1 MKTLKLINFLKNENN
16 RVDIQCERNYVLHIF
31 VLEQDIIRVAFSKEN
46 RFKSDRT
53 WAITPNQTDVDWQ
66 GRERFSTDGFS
77 LPEYQLSQ
85 QDDVIEI
92 ATNQLKV
99 RVHKPLYLEWQY
111 RQDGQWR
118 PLLRDRKTGAYL
130 FATDDSKISHFI
142 ERSAVENY
150 YGLGEKAGNLNRKG
164 RRFEMRNL
172 DAMGYNAET
181 TDPLYKHIPFYIT
194 KKPDVG
200 FGIYYDNLA
209 SCWFDLGNEL
219 DNYHTAYR
227 SYRAEDGDLD
237 YYVILGT
244 SILKITQK
252 YTALTGGTLFGP
264 KWSLGYS
271 GSTMSYTDAPDAQE
285 QLKKFVDL
293 CIEHDIPCDSFQL
306 SSGYTSIGDKRYVF
320 NWNYDK
326 VPQPHKMTEHFHQAG
341 MKVAA
346 NIKPCLL
353 QDHPR
358 YKEAQDLGLFIQD
371 SEYDQPERSVF
382 WDDEGSHLDFTN
394 PNTVQWW
401 KQNVTK
407 QLLEYGIDSTWND
420 NNEYEVWDG
429 NAKCAGFGKPIPI
442 KLIRP
447 LQPLLMMKASFEAQ
461 REFAPNLRPYLI
473 SRSGSPGM
481 NRYVQTWSGDN
492 RTNWNTLRYN
502 IRMGLGMSLSGLY
515 NVGHDVGGFS
525 GNKPDP
531 ELFVRWVQNGVMH
544 PRFTIHS
551 WNDDKTVNEPW
562 MYPEVTPIIRDTVK
576 LRYRLMPYLYN
587 IFWQAHSELE
597 PMLRPTFLDHE
608 QDLNTFAET
617 DDYLLGK
624 DLLVASVVEQGQRR
638 REVYLPQ
645 NNAGWYDF
653 YQHTFYSA
661 GQTITVD
668 APLEQIP
675 LFVKA
680 GAVLPLAERT
690 AYTDSRQ
697 DTSRELVIF
706 PFAQNGGAEST
717 LFDDDGETFQYRQNK
732 YLQLVIKL
740 NCTVNHITLDIH
752 RRGEWQPA
760 YEALK
765 ITLPRQEGR
774 QLIVNGKM
782 FTQGDSLPLNHIPKE
797 SQT

>member
-1 MKTLKLINFLKNENN
+1 
-16 RVDIQCERNYVLHIF
+16 
-31 VLEQDIIRVAFSKEN
+31 
-46 RFKSDRT
+46 
-53 WAITPNQTDVDWQ
+53 
-66 GRERFSTDGFS
+66 
-77 LPEYQLSQ
+77 
-85 QDDVIEI
+85 
-92 ATNQLKV
+92 
-99 RVHKPLYLEWQY
+99 
-111 RQDGQWR
+111 
-118 PLLRDRKTGAYL
+118 
-130 FATDDSKISHFI
+130 
-142 ERSAVENY
+142 
-150 YGLGEKAGNLNRKG
+150 
-164 RRFEMRNL
+164 MRNL

-194 KKPDVG
+194 RKNDVS

-219 DNYHTAYR
+219 DNYHIAYK

-237 YYVILGT
+237 YYVILSPT
-244 SILKITQK
+244 VLDVTKK
-252 YTALTGGTLFGP
+252 YTALTGGTIFGP
-264 KWSLGYS
+264 KWNLGYS

-293 CIEHDIPCDSFQL
+293 CAEYDIPCDSFQL
-306 SSGYTSIGDKRYVF
+306 LSGYTSIGNKRYVF

-326 VPQPHKMTEHFHQAG
+326 VPAPNAMSAHFHQAG
-341 MKVAA
+341 MHLAA

-358 YKEAQDLGLFIQD
+358 YEEVKNLGLFIQD
-371 SEYDQPERSVF
+371 SEFNQPERSVF
-382 WDDEGSHLDFTN
+382 WDDEGSHLDFSN
-394 PNTVQWW
+394 PKTIEWW

-429 NAKCAGFGKPIPI
+429 NAKCVGFGKEIPI

-447 LQPLLMMKASFEAQ
+447 LQPLLMMKSSYEAQ

-492 RTNWNTLRYN
+492 RTSWNTLRYN

-515 NVGHDVGGFS
+515 NLGHDVGGFS
-525 GNKPDP
+525 GNKPEP

-562 MYPEVTPIIRDTVK
+562 MYPEVTHIIRDTIK

-587 IFWQAHSELE
+587 TFWKAHHALE
-597 PMLRPTFLDHE
+597 SMLRPTFLDHE
-608 QDLNTFAET
+608 HDINTFEEN

-624 DLLVASVVEQGQRR
+624 DLLVASVVEQDQRK
-638 REVYLPQ
+638 REVYLPK

-653 YQHTFYSA
+653 YDHTYHLD
-661 GQTITVD
+661 GQTITAD
-668 APLEQIP
+668 APLEKIP

-680 GAVLPLAERT
+680 GAIIPMSARE
-690 AYTDSRQ
+690 AYVDPQ
-697 DTSRELVIF
+697 KDTYRELMVF
-706 PFAQNGGAEST
+706 PFIKAGGS
-717 LFDDDGETFQYRQNK
+717 DK
-732 YLQLVIKL
+732 YYL
-740 NCTVNHITLDIH
+740 
-752 RRGEWQPA
+752 R
-760 YEALK
+760 
-765 ITLPRQEGR
+765 
-774 QLIVNGKM
+774 
-782 FTQGDSLPLNHIPKE
+782 
-797 SQT
+797 

>member
-1 MKTLKLINFLKNENN
+1 MKTLKLIKFVKAENN
-16 RVDIQCERNYVLHIF
+16 RIDIECERNYLLHIF
-31 VLEQDIIRVAFSKEN
+31 VLENDIIRVAFSKN
-46 RFKSDRT
+46 YQFKLDRT
-53 WAITPNQTDVDWQ
+53 WAITPNQADIEWS
-66 GRERFSTDGFS
+66 GRNRFSTDGFS
-77 LPEYQLSQ
+77 LPSYQLEIN
-85 QDDVIEI
+85 DNVIEVS
-92 ATNQLKV
+92 TNLLKL

-111 RQDGQWR
+111 QVNNSWQ
-118 PLLRDRKTGAYL
+118 PLSQDRKTGAYL
-130 FATDDSKISHFI
+130 FGTDDSKISHYI
-142 ERSAVENY
+142 ERNTSENY
-150 YGLGEKAGNLNRKG
+150 YGLGEKSGNLNRKG

-194 KKPDVG
+194 RRDDVS
-200 FGIYYDNLA
+200 FGIYYDNLT

-219 DNYHTAYR
+219 DNYHIAYK

-237 YYVILGT
+237 YYVILGPSVLDVT
-244 SILKITQK
+244 KK
-252 YTALTGGTLFGP
+252 YTALTGGTIFGP

-293 CIEHDIPCDSFQL
+293 CAEYDIPCDSFQL
-306 SSGYTSIGDKRYVF
+306 SSGYTSIGNKRYVF

-326 VPQPHKMTEHFHQAG
+326 VPNPNAMSAHFHQAG
-341 MKVAA
+341 MHLAA

-358 YKEAQDLGLFIQD
+358 YEEVKNLGLFIQD
-371 SEYDQPERSVF
+371 SEFNQPEHSVF

-394 PNTVQWW
+394 PKTIEWW

-429 NAKCAGFGKPIPI
+429 NAKCAGFGKEIPI

-447 LQPLLMMKASFEAQ
+447 LQPLLMMKASYEAQ
-461 REFAPNLRPYLI
+461 REFAPTLRPYLI

-492 RTNWNTLRYN
+492 RTSWNTLRYN

-515 NVGHDVGGFS
+515 NLGHDVGGFS
-525 GNKPDP
+525 GNKPEP

-562 MYPEVTPIIRDTVK
+562 MYPEVTHIIRDTIK

-587 IFWQAHSELE
+587 IFWKSHNELE

-608 QDLNTFAET
+608 NDINTFVES

-624 DLLVASVVEQGQRR
+624 DLLVASVVEQGQRER
-638 REVYLPQ
+638 DVYLPQ
-645 NNAGWYDF
+645 NNVGWYDF
-653 YQHTFYSA
+653 YNHAYHKG
-661 GQTITVD
+661 GQTITTE
-668 APLEQIP
+668 APLEKIP

-680 GAVLPLAERT
+680 GSIIPVSARE
-690 AYTDSRQ
+690 AYIDSQ
-697 DTSRELVIF
+697 NDTYRELMVF
-706 PFAQNGGAEST
+706 PFIKDGETSNT
-717 LFDDDGETFQYRQNK
+717 IFDDDGESFKYRNNE
-732 YLQLVIKL
+732 YLQLVVKL
-740 NCTVNHITLDIH
+740 HCTNTNIYIDIH
-752 RRGEWQPA
+752 KQGNWIPSYKE
-760 YEALK
+760 LK
-765 ITLPRQEGR
+765 ITLPNNEKR
-774 QLIVNGKM
+774 QLIINGNV
-782 FTQGDSLPLNHIPKE
+782 FIEGELVSLNDIPRE
-797 SQT
+797 S

>member
-1 MKTLKLINFLKNENN
+1 MKTLKLIKFLKEENN
-16 RVDIQCERNYVLHIF
+16 RIDIACERDYFLHIF
-31 VLEQDIIRVAFSKEN
+31 VLENDIIRVAFSKN
-46 RFKSDRT
+46 YQFKLDIT
-53 WAITPNQTDVDWQ
+53 WAITPNQEDIDWS
-66 GRERFSTDGFS
+66 GRNRFSTDGFS
-77 LPEYQLSQ
+77 LPDYQLEIN
-85 QDDVIEI
+85 DDVIEVS
-92 ATNQLKV
+92 TNLLKL

-111 RQDGQWR
+111 QVNNSWQ
-118 PLLRDRKTGAYL
+118 PLSQDRKTGAYL
-130 FATDDSKISHFI
+130 FGTDDSKISHYI
-142 ERSAVENY
+142 ERNASENY
-150 YGLGEKAGNLNRKG
+150 YGLGEKSGNLNRKG

-194 KKPDVG
+194 RKNDVS

-219 DNYHTAYR
+219 DNYHIAYK

-237 YYVILGT
+237 YYVILGPT
-244 SILKITQK
+244 VLDVTKK
-252 YTALTGGTLFGP
+252 YTALTGGTIFGP

-271 GSTMSYTDAPDAQE
+271 GSTMSYTDAPDAQQ

-293 CIEHDIPCDSFQL
+293 CAEYDIPCDSFQL
-306 SSGYTSIGDKRYVF
+306 SSGYTSIGNKRYVF

-326 VPQPHKMTEHFHQAG
+326 VPNPNAMSAHFHQAG
-341 MKVAA
+341 MHLAA

-358 YKEAQDLGLFIQD
+358 YEEVKNLGLFIQD
-371 SEYDQPERSVF
+371 SEFNQPERSVF

-394 PNTVQWW
+394 PKTIEWW

-429 NAKCAGFGKPIPI
+429 NAKCVGFGKEIPI

-447 LQPLLMMKASFEAQ
+447 LQPLLMMKSSYEAQ
-461 REFAPNLRPYLI
+461 REFTPNLRPYLI

-492 RTNWNTLRYN
+492 RTSWNTLRYN

-515 NVGHDVGGFS
+515 NLGHDVGGFS
-525 GNKPDP
+525 GNKPEP

-562 MYPEVTPIIRDTVK
+562 MYPEVTHIIRDTIK

-587 IFWQAHSELE
+587 TFWKAHHALE

-608 QDLNTFAET
+608 HDINTFEEN

-624 DLLVASVVEQGQRR
+624 DLLVASVVEQDQRK
-638 REVYLPQ
+638 REVYLPK

-653 YQHTFYSA
+653 YDHTYHLD
-661 GQTITVD
+661 GQTITAD
-668 APLEQIP
+668 APLEKIP

-680 GAVLPLAERT
+680 GAIIPMSARE
-690 AYTDSRQ
+690 AYVDPQ
-697 DTSRELVIF
+697 KDTYRELMVF
-706 PFAQNGGAEST
+706 PFIKAGEAINT
-717 LFDDDGETFQYRQNK
+717 IYDDDGESFRYQNNE
-732 YLQLVIKL
+732 YLQLMVKL
-740 NCTVNHITLDIH
+740 RCSETNIYIDIH
-752 RRGEWQPA
+752 KQGNWIPA
-760 YEALK
+760 YKELR
-765 ITLPRQEGR
+765 ITLPNNETR
-774 QLIVNGKM
+774 QLVINGNV
-782 FTQGDSLPLNHIPKE
+782 FTKGELFSLNNIPKE
-797 SQT
+797 S

>member
-1 MKTLKLINFLKNENN
+1 MKTLKLIKFLKEENN
-16 RVDIQCERNYVLHIF
+16 RIDIACERDYFLHIF
-31 VLEQDIIRVAFSKEN
+31 VLENDIIRIAFSKN
-46 RFKSDRT
+46 YQFKLDRT
-53 WAITPNQTDVDWQ
+53 WAITPNQENIDWS
-66 GRERFSTDGFS
+66 GRNRFSTDGFS
-77 LPEYQLSQ
+77 LPDYQLEIN
-85 QDDVIEI
+85 DDVIEVS
-92 ATNQLKV
+92 TNLLKL

-111 RQDGQWR
+111 QVNNSWQ
-118 PLLRDRKTGAYL
+118 PLSQDRKTGAYL
-130 FATDDSKISHFI
+130 FGTDDSKISHYI
-142 ERSAVENY
+142 ERNTSENY
-150 YGLGEKAGNLNRKG
+150 YGLGEKSGNLNRKG

-194 KKPDVG
+194 RKNDVS

-219 DNYHTAYR
+219 DNYHIAYK

-237 YYVILGT
+237 YYVILGPT
-244 SILKITQK
+244 VLDVTKK
-252 YTALTGGTLFGP
+252 YTALTGGTIFGP

-293 CIEHDIPCDSFQL
+293 CAEYDIPCDSFQL
-306 SSGYTSIGDKRYVF
+306 SSGYTSIGNKRYVF

-326 VPQPHKMTEHFHQAG
+326 VPNPNAMSAHFHQAG
-341 MKVAA
+341 MHLAA

-358 YKEAQDLGLFIQD
+358 YEEVKNLGLFIQD
-371 SEYDQPERSVF
+371 SEFNQPERSVF

-394 PNTVQWW
+394 PKTIDWW

-429 NAKCAGFGKPIPI
+429 NAKCFGFGKEIPI

-447 LQPLLMMKASFEAQ
+447 LQPLLMMKSSYEAQ

-492 RTNWNTLRYN
+492 RTSWNTLRYN

-515 NVGHDVGGFS
+515 NLGHDVGGFS
-525 GNKPDP
+525 GNKPEP

-562 MYPEVTPIIRDTVK
+562 MYPEVTYIIRDTIK

-587 IFWQAHSELE
+587 TFWKAHHALE

-608 QDLNTFAET
+608 HDINTFEEN

-624 DLLVASVVEQGQRR
+624 DLLVASVVEQDQRK
-638 REVYLPQ
+638 REVYLPK

-653 YQHTFYSA
+653 YDHTYHLD
-661 GQTITVD
+661 GQTITAD
-668 APLEQIP
+668 APLEKIP

-680 GAVLPLAERT
+680 GAIIPMSARE
-690 AYTDSRQ
+690 AYVDPQ
-697 DTSRELVIF
+697 KDTYRELMIF
-706 PFAQNGGAEST
+706 PF
-717 LFDDDGETFQYRQNK
+717 
-732 YLQLVIKL
+732 IK
-740 NCTVNHITLDIH
+740 
-752 RRGEWQPA
+752 A
-760 YEALK
+760 
-765 ITLPRQEGR
+765 
-774 QLIVNGKM
+774 GKR
-782 FTQGDSLPLNHIPKE
+782 
-797 SQT
+797 

>member
-1 MKTLKLINFLKNENN
+1 MKTLKLIKFLKEENN
-16 RVDIQCERNYVLHIF
+16 RIDIACERDYFLHIF
-31 VLEQDIIRVAFSKEN
+31 VLENDIIRIAFSKN
-46 RFKSDRT
+46 YQFKLDRT
-53 WAITPNQTDVDWQ
+53 WAITPNQENIDWS
-66 GRERFSTDGFS
+66 GRNRFSTDGFS
-77 LPEYQLSQ
+77 LPDYQLEIN
-85 QDDVIEI
+85 DDVIEVS
-92 ATNQLKV
+92 TNLLKL

-111 RQDGQWR
+111 QVNNSWQ
-118 PLLRDRKTGAYL
+118 PLSQDRKTGAYL
-130 FATDDSKISHFI
+130 FGTDDSKISHYI
-142 ERSAVENY
+142 ERNTSENY
-150 YGLGEKAGNLNRKG
+150 YGLGEKSGNLNRKG

-194 KKPDVG
+194 RKNDVS

-219 DNYHTAYR
+219 DNYHIAYK

-237 YYVILGT
+237 YYVILGPT
-244 SILKITQK
+244 VLDVTKK
-252 YTALTGGTLFGP
+252 YTALTGGTIFGP

-293 CIEHDIPCDSFQL
+293 CAEYDIPCDSFQL
-306 SSGYTSIGDKRYVF
+306 SSGYTSIGNKRYVF

-326 VPQPHKMTEHFHQAG
+326 VPNPNAMSAHFHQAG
-341 MKVAA
+341 MHLAA

-358 YKEAQDLGLFIQD
+358 YEEVKNLGLFIQD
-371 SEYDQPERSVF
+371 SEFNQPERSVF

-394 PNTVQWW
+394 PKTIDWW

-429 NAKCAGFGKPIPI
+429 NAKCFGFGKEIPI

-447 LQPLLMMKASFEAQ
+447 LQPLLMMKSSYEAQ

-492 RTNWNTLRYN
+492 RTSWNTLRYN

-515 NVGHDVGGFS
+515 NLGHDVGGFS
-525 GNKPDP
+525 GNKPEP

-562 MYPEVTPIIRDTVK
+562 MYPEVTYIIRDTIK

-587 IFWQAHSELE
+587 TFWKAHHALE

-608 QDLNTFAET
+608 HDINTFEEN

-624 DLLVASVVEQGQRR
+624 DLLVASVVEQDQRK
-638 REVYLPQ
+638 REVYLPK

-653 YQHTFYSA
+653 YDHTYHLD
-661 GQTITVD
+661 GQTITAD
-668 APLEQIP
+668 APLEKIP

-680 GAVLPLAERT
+680 GAIIPMSARE
-690 AYTDSRQ
+690 AYVDPQ
-697 DTSRELVIF
+697 KDTYRELMIF
-706 PFAQNGGAEST
+706 PFIKAGEAINT
-717 LFDDDGETFQYRQNK
+717 IYDDDGESFQYQNNE
-732 YLQLVIKL
+732 YLQLMVKL
-740 NCTVNHITLDIH
+740 RCSETNIYIDIH
-752 RRGEWQPA
+752 KQGNWIPA
-760 YEALK
+760 YKELR
-765 ITLPRQEGR
+765 ITLPNNETR
-774 QLIVNGKM
+774 QLVINGNV
-782 FTQGDSLPLNHIPKE
+782 FTKGELFSLNNIPKE
-797 SQT
+797 S

>member
-1 MKTLKLINFLKNENN
+1 
-16 RVDIQCERNYVLHIF
+16 
-31 VLEQDIIRVAFSKEN
+31 
-46 RFKSDRT
+46 
-53 WAITPNQTDVDWQ
+53 
-66 GRERFSTDGFS
+66 
-77 LPEYQLSQ
+77 
-85 QDDVIEI
+85 
-92 ATNQLKV
+92 
-99 RVHKPLYLEWQY
+99 
-111 RQDGQWR
+111 
-118 PLLRDRKTGAYL
+118 
-130 FATDDSKISHFI
+130 
-142 ERSAVENY
+142 
-150 YGLGEKAGNLNRKG
+150 
-164 RRFEMRNL
+164 MRNL

-194 KKPDVG
+194 RKNDVS

-219 DNYHTAYR
+219 DNYHIAYK

-237 YYVILGT
+237 YYVILGPT
-244 SILKITQK
+244 VLDVTKK
-252 YTALTGGTLFGP
+252 YTALTGGTIFGP

-271 GSTMSYTDAPDAQE
+271 GSTMSYTDAPDAQQ

-293 CIEHDIPCDSFQL
+293 CAEYDIPCDSFQL
-306 SSGYTSIGDKRYVF
+306 SSGYTSIGNKRYVF

-326 VPQPHKMTEHFHQAG
+326 VPNPNAMSAHFHQAG
-341 MKVAA
+341 MHLAA

-358 YKEAQDLGLFIQD
+358 YEEVKNLGLFIQD
-371 SEYDQPERSVF
+371 SEFNQPERSVF
-382 WDDEGSHLDFTN
+382 WDDEGSHLDFSN
-394 PNTVQWW
+394 PKTIEWW

-429 NAKCAGFGKPIPI
+429 NAKCVGFGKEIPI

-447 LQPLLMMKASFEAQ
+447 LQPLLMMKSSYEAQ

-492 RTNWNTLRYN
+492 RTSWNTLRYN

-515 NVGHDVGGFS
+515 NLGHGVGGFS
-525 GNKPDP
+525 GNKPEP

-562 MYPEVTPIIRDTVK
+562 MYPEVTHIIRDTIK

-587 IFWQAHSELE
+587 TFWKAHHALE

-608 QDLNTFAET
+608 HDINTFEEN

-624 DLLVASVVEQGQRR
+624 DLLVASVVEQDQRK
-638 REVYLPQ
+638 REVYLPK

-653 YQHTFYSA
+653 YDHTYHLD
-661 GQTITVD
+661 GQTITAD
-668 APLEQIP
+668 APLEKIP

-680 GAVLPLAERT
+680 GAIIPMSARE
-690 AYTDSRQ
+690 AYVDPQ
-697 DTSRELVIF
+697 KDTYRELMVF
-706 PFAQNGGAEST
+706 PFIKAGEAINT
-717 LFDDDGETFQYRQNK
+717 IYDDDGESFQYQNNE
-732 YLQLVIKL
+732 YLQLMVKL
-740 NCTVNHITLDIH
+740 RCSETNIYIDIH
-752 RRGEWQPA
+752 KQGNWIPA
-760 YEALK
+760 YKELR
-765 ITLPRQEGR
+765 ITLPDNETR
-774 QLIVNGKM
+774 QLVINGNV
-782 FTQGDSLPLNHIPKE
+782 FTKGELFSLNNPKE
-797 SQT
+797 S

>member
-1 MKTLKLINFLKNENN
+1 MKTLNLIKFLKEENN
-16 RVDIQCERNYVLHIF
+16 RIDIECERDYLLHIF
-31 VLEQDIIRVAFSKEN
+31 VLEKDIIRVAFSKN
-46 RFKSDRT
+46 YQFKLDRT
-53 WAITPNQTDVDWQ
+53 WAITPHQEDINWS
-66 GRERFSTDGFS
+66 GRNRFLTDGFS
-77 LPEYQLSQ
+77 LPNYQLEIN
-85 QDDVIEI
+85 DNIIEI
-92 ATNQLKV
+92 STDLLKL
-99 RVHKPLYLEWQY
+99 RIHKPLYLEWQY
-111 RQDGQWR
+111 KVNNSWQ
-118 PLLRDRKTGAYL
+118 PLSQDRKTGAYL
-130 FATDDSKISHFI
+130 FGTDDSKISHYI
-142 ERSAVENY
+142 ERNASENY
-150 YGLGEKAGNLNRKG
+150 YGLGEKSGNLNRKG

-194 KKPDVG
+194 RKNDVS

-219 DNYHTAYR
+219 DNYHIAYK

-237 YYVILGT
+237 YYVILGPT
-244 SILKITQK
+244 VLDVTKK
-252 YTALTGGTLFGP
+252 YTALTGGTIFGP

-271 GSTMSYTDAPDAQE
+271 GSTMSYTDASDAQE

-293 CIEHDIPCDSFQL
+293 CAEYDIPCDSFQL
-306 SSGYTSIGDKRYVF
+306 SSGYTSIGNKRYVF

-326 VPQPHKMTEHFHQAG
+326 VPDPNAMSAYFHQSG
-341 MKVAA
+341 MHLAA

-358 YKEAQDLGLFIQD
+358 YEEVKNLGLFIQD
-371 SEYDQPERSVF
+371 SEFNQPEYSVF

-394 PNTVQWW
+394 PKTIEWW

-407 QLLEYGIDSTWND
+407 QLLEYGIDATWND

-429 NAKCAGFGKPIPI
+429 NAKCVGFGKEIPI

-447 LQPLLMMKASFEAQ
+447 LQPLLMMKSSYEAQ
-461 REFAPNLRPYLI
+461 REFAPHLRPYLI

-492 RTNWNTLRYN
+492 RTSWNTLRYN

-515 NVGHDVGGFS
+515 NLGHDVGGFS
-525 GNKPDP
+525 GNKPEP

-562 MYPEVTPIIRDTVK
+562 MYPEVTHIIRDMIK

-587 IFWQAHSELE
+587 IFWKAHNELE

-608 QDLNTFAET
+608 HDVNTFEEN

-624 DLLVASVVEQGQRR
+624 DLLVASVVEAGQRK
-638 REVYLPQ
+638 REVYLPK
-645 NNAGWYDF
+645 NNVGWYDF
-653 YQHTFYSA
+653 YDRTYYLD
-661 GQTITVD
+661 GQTIMAD
-668 APLEQIP
+668 APLEKIP

-680 GAVLPLAERT
+680 GTIIPMSARE
-690 AYTDSRQ
+690 AYVDSQ
-697 DTSRELVIF
+697 NDTYRELMVF
-706 PFAQNGGAEST
+706 PFIKEGEAINT
-717 LFDDDGETFQYRQNK
+717 IYDDDGESFEYRNNE
-732 YLQLVIKL
+732 YLQLMVKL
-740 NCTVNHITLDIH
+740 RCTDTNVYIDIH
-752 RRGEWQPA
+752 KQGNWIPSYKE
-760 YEALK
+760 LK
-765 ITLPRQEGR
+765 ITLLNDEKR
-774 QLIVNGKM
+774 QLIVNGNV
-782 FTQGDSLPLNHIPKE
+782 FIEGELFSLNDIPKE
-797 SQT
+797 S

>member
-1 MKTLKLINFLKNENN
+1 MKTLKLIKFLKEENN
-16 RVDIQCERNYVLHIF
+16 RIDIACERDYFLHIF
-31 VLEQDIIRVAFSKEN
+31 VLENDIIRVAFSKN
-46 RFKSDRT
+46 YQFKLDRT
-53 WAITPNQTDVDWQ
+53 WAITPNQEDIDWS
-66 GRERFSTDGFS
+66 GRNRFSTDGFS
-77 LPEYQLSQ
+77 LPDYQLEIN
-85 QDDVIEI
+85 DDVIEVS
-92 ATNQLKV
+92 TNLLKL

-111 RQDGQWR
+111 QVNNSWQ
-118 PLLRDRKTGAYL
+118 PLSQDRKTGAYL
-130 FATDDSKISHFI
+130 FGTDDSKISHYI
-142 ERSAVENY
+142 ERNTSENY
-150 YGLGEKAGNLNRKG
+150 YGLGEKSGNLNRKG

-194 KKPDVG
+194 RKNDVS

-219 DNYHTAYR
+219 DNYHIAYK

-237 YYVILGT
+237 YYVILGPT
-244 SILKITQK
+244 VLDVTKK
-252 YTALTGGTLFGP
+252 YTALTGGTIFGP

-271 GSTMSYTDAPDAQE
+271 GSTMSYTDAPDAQQ

-293 CIEHDIPCDSFQL
+293 CAEYDIPCDSFQL
-306 SSGYTSIGDKRYVF
+306 SSGYTSIGNKRYVF

-326 VPQPHKMTEHFHQAG
+326 VPNPNAMSAHFHQAG
-341 MKVAA
+341 MHLAA

-358 YKEAQDLGLFIQD
+358 YEEVKNLGLFIQD
-371 SEYDQPERSVF
+371 SEFNQPERSVF

-394 PNTVQWW
+394 PKTIEWW

-429 NAKCAGFGKPIPI
+429 NAKCFGFGKEIPI

-447 LQPLLMMKASFEAQ
+447 LQPLLMMKSSYEAQ
-461 REFAPNLRPYLI
+461 REFTPNLRPYLI

-492 RTNWNTLRYN
+492 RTSWNTLRYN

-515 NVGHDVGGFS
+515 NLGHDVGGFS
-525 GNKPDP
+525 GNKPEP

-562 MYPEVTPIIRDTVK
+562 MYPEVTHIIRDTIK

-587 IFWQAHSELE
+587 TFWKAHHALE

-608 QDLNTFAET
+608 HDINTFEEN

-624 DLLVASVVEQGQRR
+624 DLLVASVVEQDQRK
-638 REVYLPQ
+638 REVYLPK

-653 YQHTFYSA
+653 YDHTYHLD
-661 GQTITVD
+661 GQTITAD
-668 APLEQIP
+668 APLEKIP

-680 GAVLPLAERT
+680 GAIIPMSARE
-690 AYTDSRQ
+690 AYLDPQ
-697 DTSRELVIF
+697 KDTYRELMVF
-706 PFAQNGGAEST
+706 PFIKAGEAINT
-717 LFDDDGETFQYRQNK
+717 IYDDDGESFRYQNNE
-732 YLQLVIKL
+732 YLQLMVKL
-740 NCTVNHITLDIH
+740 RCSETNIYIDIH
-752 RRGEWQPA
+752 KQGNWIPA
-760 YEALK
+760 YKELR
-765 ITLPRQEGR
+765 ITLPNNETR
-774 QLIVNGKM
+774 QLVINGNV
-782 FTQGDSLPLNHIPKE
+782 FTKGELFSLNNIPKE
-797 SQT
+797 S

>member
-1 MKTLKLINFLKNENN
+1 
-16 RVDIQCERNYVLHIF
+16 
-31 VLEQDIIRVAFSKEN
+31 
-46 RFKSDRT
+46 
-53 WAITPNQTDVDWQ
+53 
-66 GRERFSTDGFS
+66 
-77 LPEYQLSQ
+77 
-85 QDDVIEI
+85 
-92 ATNQLKV
+92 
-99 RVHKPLYLEWQY
+99 
-111 RQDGQWR
+111 
-118 PLLRDRKTGAYL
+118 
-130 FATDDSKISHFI
+130 
-142 ERSAVENY
+142 
-150 YGLGEKAGNLNRKG
+150 
-164 RRFEMRNL
+164 MRNL

-194 KKPDVG
+194 RKNDVS

-219 DNYHTAYR
+219 DNYHIAYK

-237 YYVILGT
+237 YYVILGPT
-244 SILKITQK
+244 VLDVTKK
-252 YTALTGGTLFGP
+252 YTALTGGTIFGP

-271 GSTMSYTDAPDAQE
+271 GSTMSYTDAPDAQQ
-285 QLKKFVDL
+285 QLKKFVEL
-293 CIEHDIPCDSFQL
+293 CAEYDIPCDSFQL
-306 SSGYTSIGDKRYVF
+306 SSGYTSIGNKRYVF

-326 VPQPHKMTEHFHQAG
+326 VPNPNAMSAHFHQAG
-341 MKVAA
+341 MHLAA

-358 YKEAQDLGLFIQD
+358 YEEVKNLGLFIQD
-371 SEYDQPERSVF
+371 SEFNQPERSVF
-382 WDDEGSHLDFTN
+382 WDDEGSHLDFSN
-394 PNTVQWW
+394 PKTIEWW

-429 NAKCAGFGKPIPI
+429 NAKCVGFGKEIPI

-447 LQPLLMMKASFEAQ
+447 LQPLLMMKSSYEAQ

-492 RTNWNTLRYN
+492 RTSWNTLRYN

-515 NVGHDVGGFS
+515 NLGHDVGGFS
-525 GNKPDP
+525 GNKPEP

-562 MYPEVTPIIRDTVK
+562 MYPEVTHIIRDTIK

-587 IFWQAHSELE
+587 TFWKAHHALE

-608 QDLNTFAET
+608 HDINTFEEN

-624 DLLVASVVEQGQRR
+624 DLLVASVVEQDQRK
-638 REVYLPQ
+638 REVYLPK

-653 YQHTFYSA
+653 YDHTYHLD
-661 GQTITVD
+661 GQTITAD
-668 APLEQIP
+668 APLEKIP

-680 GAVLPLAERT
+680 GAIIPMSARE
-690 AYTDSRQ
+690 AYVDPQ
-697 DTSRELVIF
+697 KDTYRELMVF
-706 PFAQNGGAEST
+706 PFIKAGEAINT
-717 LFDDDGETFQYRQNK
+717 IYDDDGESFQYQNNE
-732 YLQLVIKL
+732 YLQLMVKL
-740 NCTVNHITLDIH
+740 RCSETNIYIDIH
-752 RRGEWQPA
+752 KQGNWIPA
-760 YEALK
+760 YKELR
-765 ITLPRQEGR
+765 ITLPDNETR
-774 QLIVNGKM
+774 QLVINGNV
-782 FTQGDSLPLNHIPKE
+782 FTKGELFSLNNPKE
-797 SQT
+797 S